1 MSTDGAWGAIKRGQ
15 ITELETRAS
24 ICDSLLSSFESSLFF
39 SSALRPSSLSPP
51 LARFSLLSLANGSLR
66 DRVIDKCATI
76 TSTRTN
82 TPARITERTD
92 STQEDTQKSRT
103 GTEDWQTGRK
113 SETLQWLPVSAFD
126 WQLVGPSSFSS
137 ACSLIMKQ
145 WQTTAGQKA
154 TKRSWIQLPAVV
166 LCIYTPDRDI

>member
-15 ITELETRAS
+15 IMELETRAN

-39 SSALRPSSLSPP
+39 SSALRPSFLSPP
-51 LARFSLLSLANGSLR
+51 LACFSLLSLANGSLR

-92 STQEDTQKSRT
+92 TQKSRI

-137 ACSLIMKQ
+137 ARSLIMKQ

-166 LCIYTPDRDI
+166 LCICTPDRDI